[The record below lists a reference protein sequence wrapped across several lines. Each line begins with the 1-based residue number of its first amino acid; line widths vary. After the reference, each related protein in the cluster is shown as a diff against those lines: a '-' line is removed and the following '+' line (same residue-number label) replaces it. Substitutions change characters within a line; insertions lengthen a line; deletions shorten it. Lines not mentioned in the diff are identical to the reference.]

1 MKKLQVT
8 ALILAVTLGAGALT
22 ACSSKNKEE
31 SQPSVSTETT
41 EVQEES
47 VVADSEAEIEEET
60 EETLDAQTDLLEEVL
75 QHITV
80 ARVDSVKEDG
90 SLELTLFE
98 VKQEEAATE
107 TAVSEAEVPI
117 TEAAIANSEAV
128 EEEAVEEETAK
139 EENAEETVE
148 EIAKEENT
156 EETADQIEA
165 GANEQLTAATA
176 EFDFTTLDLNMFA
189 ETELKDSYEANENIV
204 IRMVVDGVMTEA
216 AMTAIQEGDM
226 LVFYTDADKA
236 AHIIIYRNALQTEN
250 VVEE

>member
-31 SQPSVSTETT
+31 SQPSISTETT

-98 VKQEEAATE
+98 VKQEETATE

-128 EEEAVEEETAK
+128 EEETVEEETAK
-139 EENAEETVE
+139 EENTE
-148 EIAKEENT
+148 
-156 EETADQIEA
+156 EETAEQIEA
-165 GANEQLTAATA
+165 GTNEQLTAATA

-216 AMTAIQEGDM
+216 AMTDIQEGDM

>member
-31 SQPSVSTETT
+31 SQPSISTETT

-128 EEEAVEEETAK
+128 EEETVKEENAK
-139 EENAEETVE
+139 EENAEE
-148 EIAKEENT
+148 
-156 EETADQIEA
+156 ETAEQIEA
-165 GANEQLTAATA
+165 GTNEQLTAATA

-216 AMTAIQEGDM
+216 AMTDIQEGDM
-226 LVFYTDADKA
+226 LVFYTDADEA
-236 AHIIIYRNALQTEN
+236 AHIIIYRIALQTEN

>member
-1 MKKLQVT
+1 LKKLQVT

-31 SQPSVSTETT
+31 SQPSISTETT

-128 EEEAVEEETAK
+128 EEETVKEENAK
-139 EENAEETVE
+139 EENAEE
-148 EIAKEENT
+148 
-156 EETADQIEA
+156 ETAEQIEA
-165 GANEQLTAATA
+165 GTNEQLTAATA

-216 AMTAIQEGDM
+216 AMTDIQEGDM
-226 LVFYTDADKA
+226 LVFYTDADEA
-236 AHIIIYRNALQTEN
+236 AHIIIYRIALQTEN

>member
-31 SQPSVSTETT
+31 SQPSISTETT

-98 VKQEEAATE
+98 VKTEEAATE

-128 EEEAVEEETAK
+128 EEETVKEENAK
-139 EENAEETVE
+139 EENAEE
-148 EIAKEENT
+148 
-156 EETADQIEA
+156 ETAEQIEA
-165 GANEQLTAATA
+165 GTNEQLTAATA

-216 AMTAIQEGDM
+216 AMTDIQEGDM
-226 LVFYTDADKA
+226 LVFYTDADEA
-236 AHIIIYRNALQTEN
+236 AHIIIYRIALQTEN

>member
-1 MKKLQVT
+1 LKKLQVT

-31 SQPSVSTETT
+31 SQPSISTETT

-98 VKQEEAATE
+98 VKTEEAATE

-128 EEEAVEEETAK
+128 EEETVKEENAK
-139 EENAEETVE
+139 EENAEE
-148 EIAKEENT
+148 
-156 EETADQIEA
+156 ETAEQIEA
-165 GANEQLTAATA
+165 GTNEQLTAATA

-216 AMTAIQEGDM
+216 AMTDIQEGDM
-226 LVFYTDADKA
+226 LVFYTDADEA
-236 AHIIIYRNALQTEN
+236 AHIIIYRIALQTEN

>member
-31 SQPSVSTETT
+31 SQPSISTETT

-128 EEEAVEEETAK
+128 EEETVKEETAK
-139 EENAEETVE
+139 KENAEETV
-148 EIAKEENT
+148 KEENT
-156 EETADQIEA
+156 EEETAEQIEA
-165 GANEQLTAATA
+165 GTNEQLTASTA

-216 AMTAIQEGDM
+216 AMTDIQEGDM